1 MSKFIRNNKGVMS
14 LTLSQIGLII
24 ATGILLSAVFSTVFL
39 NDWHKNSELHNIGT
53 HFSTLLEGIDTCFFE
68 NTKIYYFPDKNYEY
82 NASIST
88 EYMTLNAKGN
98 WDNTLS
104 NKIRFVKKTFV
115 GSVNYN
121 WSSGEEFHIFL
132 NDTYSRFGNE
142 THPIF
147 KKDITSVKNMIL
159 DEFENMSYFY
169 AINPL
174 ELDIQ
179 KPVVIEKIYIF
190 YDNNDDKKWDKTS
203 DEKQNFILIH
213 QNIK

>member
-121 WSSGEEFHIFL
+121 WSSGEKFHIFL

-142 THPIF
+142 TYPIF

-179 KPVVIEKIYIF
+179 KPVIIEKIYIF
-190 YDNNDDKKWDKTS
+190 YDNNDDKKWDKTN